1 MIACIISAEL
11 ATFPGSVIFKYV
23 VKTKCHYE
31 SPNGGSHHY
40 SGQQKLVLRHYNG
53 MLFKP
58 CKKSEGYASCGEL
71 LQKVVL
77 LFAKKS
83 VHVYVAHFT
92 APVWTCFAATDVNPL
107 YGVSQSNYKSFS
119 HTTYLFKYAFNRNIL
134 SVSSCL
140 FHFFRRLDF
149 HYLLCIFSR

>member
-58 CKKSEGYASCGEL
+58 RKKSEGYASCGEL